1 MKNLFKKIISLF
13 HWKREKRWKRA
24 LLILL
29 PFVVAGLIIGISSV
43 GADKIIA
50 LLKPKAPIIADLP
63 KKQIFVDKEHNNA
76 IIVNEGNVDYASQ
89 PIIQPKKDS
98 ANTVKPEDQEDL
110 DLMPDGTFKKSN
122 GESYLTY
129 EKAVF
134 ARVADDG
141 KIFFLDKPEYVRGEP
156 IHFAL
161 MNVGKFKKDAE
172 GKNWVDMALI
182 VIDPDGNVAMQKQN
196 LLGDG
201 GHLVLEN
208 DTAPSPDGVY
218 FPAKSVKTGTYKIS
232 IRVYDRIGGGEVS
245 DSGTFLLK

>member
-1 MKNLFKKIISLF
+1 MKKIFKKITSLF
-13 HWKREKRWKRA
+13 HRKSEKLWKRI

-29 PFVVAGLIIGISSV
+29 FFIVVSLIIGISNV
-43 GADKIIA
+43 WGDKIIA
-50 LLKPKAPIIADLP
+50 FFKPKPVILANFP
-63 KKQIFVDKEHNNA
+63 KKNQFIDTEHSNA
-76 IIVNEGNVDYASQ
+76 IIVNETNVDYENQ
-89 PIIQPKKDS
+89 PFIEPKKDTNN
-98 ANTVKPEDQEDL
+98 AIKPEDVQDF

-122 GESYLTY
+122 NLSYLTY

-134 ARVADDG
+134 ARVGDDK
-141 KIFFLDKPEYVRGEP
+141 KIVFLDNPEYVRGEP

-161 MNVGKFKKDAE
+161 MNVGKFAKDTE
-172 GKNWVDMALI
+172 GKNWVDMDLV
-182 VIDPDGNVAMQKQN
+182 VIDPDGNIAMQKQN

-218 FPAKSVKTGTYKIS
+218 FPARNVKTGTYKIS
-232 IRVYDRIGGGEVS
+232 LRVYDRIGGGEVS